1 MDLKVS
7 FMGVIA
13 GLTGEKERTF
23 SFEEPPTLRGL
34 LDTLEA
40 RYGETF
46 AKRIYRSA
54 TQPRLLQLCLRIFVD
69 GNLVD
74 HQALDEPLP
83 PPPADRPNGEI
94 LVYLLPAST
103 GG

>member
-23 SFEEPPTLRGL
+23 SFDKPPTLRAL
-34 LDTLEA
+34 LDALES

-46 AKRIYRSA
+46 AKRIYRSNV
-54 TQPRLLQLCLRIFVD
+54 QPRLLQLCLRVFVD
-69 GNLVD
+69 NNLVD

-83 PPPADRPNGEI
+83 PPPADRANGEV
-94 LVYLLPAST
+94 LVYILPAST